1 MHLLGSLNFLHPIRL
16 PAVLFGKALQ
26 LSGRARAEIGA
37 GVLLD
42 HATGVVVGETASIGD
57 GCTLLHGVT
66 LGTTGDLENTFDRHP
81 KIGTNVL
88 IGANASV
95 LGNIRVGDNAKIGAG
110 SVVLQPVPGGATV
123 VGVPAKQVAE

>member
-1 MHLLGSLNFLHPIRL
+1 MPICFSSVASLGKTSLVSHR
-16 PAVLFGKALQ
+16 AK
-26 LSGRARAEIGA
+26 GRP
-37 GVLLD
+37 L
-42 HATGVVVGETASIGD
+42 ASIGD

-81 KIGTNVL
+81 KIGKNVL

-123 VGVPAKQVAE
+123 VGVPAKQVAQ